1 VSDRLRLFVA
11 ADLPPAVRAVCAGWR
26 DGVVGER
33 PALRPVPDDNLH
45 VTLSFL
51 GWREPGVA
59 ESVAGALAGVV
70 APARGL
76 ALGGARWLPPRRP
89 RVLAVDVDD
98 RAGDLGRLRA
108 AVAGAVDDED
118 PRPFLPHVTI
128 ARVRG
133 RERLRAE
140 ELASPRAVRFDAA
153 ALTLYRSRPGPGGSV
168 YEPLWRAELES
179 R

>member
-1 VSDRLRLFVA
+1 
-11 ADLPPAVRAVCAGWR
+11 
-26 DGVVGER
+26 
-33 PALRPVPDDNLH
+33 
-45 VTLSFL
+45 
-51 GWREPGVA
+51 VA

-89 RVLAVDVDD
+89 RVLALHVDD
-98 RAGDLGRLRA
+98 RAGELGRLRA
-108 AVAGAVDDED
+108 AVAEAVGDED
-118 PRPFLPHVTI
+118 PRPFLAHVTV

-140 ELASPRAVRFDAA
+140 ELAPPRAVWFDAA

-168 YEPLWRAELES
+168 YEPLWRAGLGS
-179 R
+179 G